1 MAEYP
6 VNVIENAFC
15 STEEKQ
21 NKTKSYI
28 TMEII
33 QNNSQTNLK
42 TKEPNY

>member
-21 NKTKSYI
+21 TKQKATSPWKLFKI
-28 TMEII
+28 THRQI
-33 QNNSQTNLK
+33 
-42 TKEPNY
+42 